1 MPMPFRTSTA
11 VKPSVKNANK
21 TVPPSTI
28 RLEGWLNKQKHGK
41 CKAWLKRYFVLYGE
55 ELRYYKNKND
65 INALAVISL
74 DHYSLVPNA
83 QPLTSLN
90 QKQWRY
96 NTFCLVSDD
105 DAKFDWPDY
114 YLQAEDVNERNK
126 WIDGLQRHVSQ
137 SKSVLEK
144 WLERLEMPQADITE
158 MTTIYVDKNSNTSSS
173 TLPSTQGRLT
183 DASVSSELLPPPHQ
197 SLRSHKSVESL
208 GTFTTKSTSSDGYRR
223 RPSDFA
229 SSRSTDL
236 SSKLFNSK
244 IFNWTR
250 PRSSAS
256 SVTSSSRSIDTNII
270 ENDSRDLLSAPNT
283 PLKPIESPII
293 HPSEYNRED
302 NPSDYTSTLRQ
313 DTTAPIDNTTNYF
326 YVQKPLY

>member
-1 MPMPFRTSTA
+1 M
-11 VKPSVKNANK
+11 
-21 TVPPSTI
+21 
-28 RLEGWLNKQKHGK
+28 
-41 CKAWLKRYFVLYGE
+41 
-55 ELRYYKNKND
+55 
-65 INALAVISL
+65 
-74 DHYSLVPNA
+74 
-83 QPLTSLN
+83 TSLN

-105 DAKFDWPDY
+105 ETKFDWPDY
-114 YLQAEDVNERNK
+114 YLQAEDTDERNK
-126 WIDGLQRHVSQ
+126 WIDSLQRHVSQ

-144 WLERLEMPQADITE
+144 WLERLEIPQSDINE
-158 MTTIYVDKNSNTSSS
+158 MTTISSNTSTS
-173 TLPSTQGRLT
+173 TLPSTTQGSGKLT
-183 DASVSSELLPPPHQ
+183 NASVSNELLPPPRQ

-208 GTFTTKSTSSDGYRR
+208 GTFTTKSTTSTDGYRR

-250 PRSSAS
+250 PKSSAS
-256 SVTSSSRSIDTNII
+256 SVTSSSRSIDTNIV
-270 ENDSRDLLSAPNT
+270 ENDSRDLLAAPNT

-302 NPSDYTSTLRQ
+302 DPSDYTSNLHY
-313 DTTAPIDNTTNYF
+313 DTTTSIDNTTNYY

>member
-1 MPMPFRTSTA
+1 MPFRPSPA
-11 VKPSVKNANK
+11 LKPSVKTANK
-21 TVPPSTI
+21 TAPPSII

-41 CKAWLKRYFVLYGE
+41 CRAWLRRYFVLYGE
-55 ELRYYKNKND
+55 ELRYYKTKND
-65 INALAVISL
+65 TNALAVISL

-105 DAKFDWPDY
+105 EAKFDWPDY
-114 YLQAEDVNERNK
+114 YLQAEDIDKRNK
-126 WIDGLQRHVSQ
+126 WVDSLQRHVSQ

-144 WLERLEMPQADITE
+144 WLERLEIPQADINE
-158 MTTIYVDKNSNTSSS
+158 MTTTYSNTSSS

-183 DASVSSELLPPPHQ
+183 DASVSNELLSPPRQ

-208 GTFTTKSTSSDGYRR
+208 GTFTTKSTSTDGYRR
-223 RPSDFA
+223 RPSDFT

-250 PRSSAS
+250 PKSSAS
-256 SVTSSSRSIDTNII
+256 SVTSSSRSIDTNIV
-270 ENDSRDLLSAPNT
+270 ENNSYDLLTAPNT

-302 NPSDYTSTLRQ
+302 DPSDYTSTLRQ
-313 DTTAPIDNTTNYF
+313 NTTASIDNTTNYY
-326 YVQKPLY
+326 YVQKSLS